1 MTILSLLDYM
11 HKSIIIYL
19 PKIIVKAHYLLCCL
33 SISTSS
39 LIFLIYTKMDLDYCG
54 ACPKRFRSGDRKRM
68 LSASLDL
75 CKFVFAHALLD
86 ISQWIDVTKETNV
99 LL

>member
-1 MTILSLLDYM
+1 
-11 HKSIIIYL
+11 
-19 PKIIVKAHYLLCCL
+19 
-33 SISTSS
+33 
-39 LIFLIYTKMDLDYCG
+39 MDLDYCG

-68 LSASLDL
+68 LSATPDL

-99 LL
+99 LLCNSCYLSFYRKMSASIDNEITSMDVGDTGNARF